1 LPGCSIKVLPRD
13 LPPSNC
19 CYNRSA
25 GLAGSGGKRQ
35 IWWNIAINRQACHHA
50 PLSNPTPLE
59 WLQKAAEN
67 GLLDWFLTA
76 DGAGGFLA
84 HAKYKGY
91 DDVVFGFYPS
101 LEACEE
107 ARIHGG
113 R

>member
-1 LPGCSIKVLPRD
+1 LTCRLLIV
-13 LPPSNC
+13 
-19 CYNRSA
+19 A
-25 GLAGSGGKRQ
+25 TIVALASPAAAASDERQ
-35 IWWNIAINRQACHHA
+35 IWWNIASNRCDHA

>member
-1 LPGCSIKVLPRD
+1 MMRQIAGEFAE
-13 LPPSNC
+13 
-19 CYNRSA
+19 YNRSA

-35 IWWNIAINRQACHHA
+35 IWWNIAINRQALPPSA
-50 PLSNPTPLE
+50 PKSSEATGV
-59 WLQKAAEN
+59 AAN

-91 DDVVFGFYPS
+91 DDLVFGFYTS